1 MAELVQSFR
10 FRVRLVL
17 STAPGANLRPPPEL
31 KGRASRDLGRPAAAG
46 GGPAQLGDGGFQEVS
61 GLDVESDVHEYAEGG
76 RNDGLLRRVG
86 RAKVVPLVLKRGVL
100 TTGSSGYADPALW
113 LWLQSAVSGG
123 LPVARYDGTVE
134 VLAPAGRLVTARWTF
149 SRALPTKVTGPVL
162 NARTGEVA
170 VEELHLSHEGLR
182 LEATR

>member
-17 STAPGANLRPPPEL
+17 STAPGANLKPPPVL
-31 KGRASRDLGRPAAAG
+31 TARANRDLGRPAAG

-76 RNDGLLRRVG
+76 RNDGLLRRIG
-86 RAKVVPLVLKRGVL
+86 RAKVSPLVLKRGVL
-100 TTGSSGYADPALW
+100 TTGTSGYADPALW
-113 LWLQSAVSGG
+113 LWLQSVVSGR

-134 VLAPAGRLVTARWTF
+134 VLAPAGRLVTTRWTF
-149 SRALPTKVTGPVL
+149 TRALPTKVTGPVL

-182 LEATR
+182 MEASR